1 MVEQTSSGTRPGPIP
16 KLMTFAPMIDSELS
30 RLVLDHHD
38 IAYQEV
44 DHLFGWVSLL
54 TLAHGG
60 YGRIPILYGRGVH
73 LTAPRPIAEHYDR
86 NALPEKK
93 LIPSSGSAR
102 AFMEKGWDLCN
113 GQMAHDTA
121 VVAYYHLLSQREL
134 MIEVFSRR
142 IPKLEVTLLPYVY
155 GTLKGLFTLLL
166 QLSAD
171 QARASLAKVRS
182 QFAQTDAMLAH
193 GAPFLDGERRT
204 LADLALAS
212 AAAPLVMPDHYGA
225 ALPSFDQMPPELKAI
240 IESLRGSRTARFV
253 QDFYKSQTS
262 PLL

>member
-1 MVEQTSSGTRPGPIP
+1 MVQKTWSAIWSGPPL

-30 RLVLDHHD
+30 RLVLDHHGV
-38 IAYQEV
+38 AYEEV

-54 TLAHGG
+54 TFAHGG
-60 YGRIPILYGRGVH
+60 YGRIPILYGRGLH
-73 LTAPRPIAEHYDR
+73 LTAPRPMAEHFDR
-86 NALPEKK
+86 GSPPEKQ
-93 LIPSSGSAR
+93 LIPNSEPAR
-102 AFMEKGWDLCN
+102 ARMEQGWDLYS

-121 VVAYYHLLSQREL
+121 VVAYYHLLPQRDL

-142 IPKLEVTLLPYVY
+142 IPPIQVALLPHVY
-155 GTLKGLFTLLL
+155 GALKGLFGLLL

-171 QARASLAKVRS
+171 QARSSLARVRA
-182 QFAQTDAMLAH
+182 QFAQTDEMLAH

-204 LADLALAS
+204 LADLALVS

-225 ALPSFDQMPPELKAI
+225 ALPSFDQMPSELKTI
-240 IESLRGSRTARFV
+240 IESLRDTRTARFV
-253 QDFYKSQTS
+253 QDFYRGQTS